1 MALCWLVKVYFSKN
15 CKYIAIHETL
25 QTILMQDFFLVTSF
39 GVLFKLS
46 SDLEKQVTKTGTKA
60 YG

>member
-25 QTILMQDFFLVTSF
+25 QTLLMQDFFLVMSF
-39 GVLFKLS
+39 WVHFKLL
-46 SDLEKQVTKTGTKA
+46 SDLEKRVTKTGTKV
-60 YG
+60 YN